1 MTLHLYFA
9 IKFLRSF
16 LVVGAIFFAVLLLID
31 VLEQVRRFSDAD
43 VSFAGIL
50 GLAALNVP
58 SGLYTILPLITII
71 ATLTLFLGLART
83 SELVIT
89 RAAGRSALLSLL
101 APIVVAAGLGALSVS
116 VLNPLVAATSKQY
129 EENAA
134 RYTDGAASVLSVSDE
149 GLWLR
154 QGDLRGQTVIHAQ
167 QSSADGTRLVN
178 AMFLAYSEDGL
189 PITRVNAVEAVLTYG
204 AWRLRDAKTWR
215 LNDPNPERTAI
226 TAEML
231 TIPTDLTRDRIQDSF
246 GTPSAVPIWALPRF
260 IADLETAGF
269 SALSYRIWYHMELA
283 LPLFLIAMVLIGAVF
298 TMRHVRFGKTGQMVL
313 YAIMMG
319 FGAFFLRN
327 LAQVLGENGQIP
339 IILAAWAPPIAAICL
354 AIAMLLHLEDG

>member
-16 LVVGAIFFAVLLLID
+16 LMVAAIFFAVLLLID
-31 VLEQVRRFSDAD
+31 VLEQVRRFSNAD
-43 VSFAGIL
+43 VTFTGIL

-58 SGLYTILPLITII
+58 STLYTILPLITII
-71 ATLTLFLGLART
+71 ASLTLFLGLART
-83 SELVIT
+83 SELVVA
-89 RAAGRSALLSLL
+89 RAAGRSALFSLM
-101 APIVVAAGLGALSVS
+101 APIVVAAGIGALSVI
-116 VLNPLVAATSKQY
+116 VLNPLVAATSKTY

-154 QGDLRGQTVIHAQ
+154 QGDLRGQTVIYAQ

-178 AMFLAYSEDGL
+178 AMFLVYSENGV
-189 PITRVNAVEAVLTYG
+189 PVTRVNAVEAILTEG
-204 AWRLRDAKTWR
+204 AWQLRDTKTWR
-215 LNDPNPERTAI
+215 LYNLNPERNAI
-226 TAEML
+226 TEATL

-246 GTPSAVPIWALPRF
+246 GTPSVVPIWALPRF
-260 IADLETAGF
+260 IADLESAGF
-269 SALSYRIWYHMELA
+269 SALSYRVWYHKELA
-283 LPLFLIAMVLIGAVF
+283 LPLFLVAMVLIGAVF
-298 TMRHVRFGKTGQMVL
+298 TMRHVRFEKTGQMVL

-339 IILAAWAPPIAAICL
+339 IILAAWAPPVAATCL